1 MSITFEWSLNKT
13 AKEAYLISCRKSFS
27 HLEQQKTTKNYV
39 LTTYTWLPINVRV
52 WVGFFYLFVVYLRI
66 ENNSFWFFL
75 ALFRTTFWE
84 KSESKFGI
92 FSRESFEESKN
103 GENPP
108 QKLSLLGI
116 FAFVGLK
123 WSPFFDSFSS
133 RQIRLF
139 KLSRQKLLVVMNNA
153 SSCSKTHIQDFLWI
167 DSF

>member
-1 MSITFEWSLNKT
+1 MQPNQDCEWSLSNFLQKIFFSILNNKR
-13 AKEAYLISCRKSFS
+13 L
-27 HLEQQKTTKNYV
+27 QKIMLWPPTHGCQ
-39 LTTYTWLPINVRV
+39 LTWEFG
-52 WVGFFYLFVVYLRI
+52 WDFFPFLLYIYESRTIL
-66 ENNSFWFFL
+66 FWFFF

-153 SSCSKTHIQDFLWI
+153 SSCSKTHIQDFLWT

>member
-1 MSITFEWSLNKT
+1 MQPNRDCERSLSNSK
-13 AKEAYLISCRKSFS
+13 KCFSSFS
-27 HLEQQKTTKNYV
+27 HLVQQKTTKNYV

-52 WVGFFYLFVVYLRI
+52 WVGFFPFLLYIYESRTIL
-66 ENNSFWFFL
+66 FWFFF

-92 FSRESFEESKN
+92 FRRESFEESKN

-116 FAFVGLK
+116 FAFVELK

-153 SSCSKTHIQDFLWI
+153 SSCSKTHIQVFLWI
-167 DSF
+167 DSL